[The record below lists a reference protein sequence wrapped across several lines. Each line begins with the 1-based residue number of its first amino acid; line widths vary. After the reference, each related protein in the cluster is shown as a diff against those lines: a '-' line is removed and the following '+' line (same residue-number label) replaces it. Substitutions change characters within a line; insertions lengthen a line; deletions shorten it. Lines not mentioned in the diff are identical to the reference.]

1 METGAAQGVGGPES
15 PCRPDGAAGRDA
27 SITSPASLQA
37 MADDVVRLA
46 VDLIR
51 IDSSNPTST
60 ERRAAEHVAGE
71 LSEMGLEPRLTESE
85 PGRASLVARWPGAD
99 PRAPALLVHHH
110 LDVVPADPSDWT
122 VPPFAGEVRD
132 GCVWGRGA
140 VDMKG
145 SVAATLAAVRSLRR
159 AGVTPA
165 RDVVLAFSAD
175 EEAGGRLGV
184 KHLVRALPDHFTGV
198 SEAIGEVGG
207 FSLPLPDGRRIY
219 PVQVAEKGQAWMR
232 LTAYGHAGH
241 GSMMAP
247 DNPVVTMSR
256 VLDRIGSHR
265 FPTRLVPASRALLEA
280 VAAAHGLQ
288 LDPDDPRP
296 VLQVLGP
303 LAKMIE
309 PTTRHTANPTMVTG
323 GYQVNVVPERV
334 VAHVDGRFLP
344 GLEDDFTEAIDAI
357 VGTDAV
363 REWIH
368 HDVAV
373 ETELTGSFADAMR
386 AALTAEDPDADLV
399 PYCMPG
405 ATDAKTY
412 STLGIRCYGF
422 MPLRLPPQLDFAAM
436 FHGVDERVPV
446 ESLEFSAR
454 VLRRLFGSQEQAQQT
469 A

>member
-1 METGAAQGVGGPES
+1 MEGVALGVM
-15 PCRPDGAAGRDA
+15 D
-27 SITSPASLQA
+27 
-37 MADDVVRLA
+37 DDVVRMA

-60 ERRAAEHVAGE
+60 ERVAAEYVAGE
-71 LSEMGLEPRLTESE
+71 LTDLGLDPQLTESE
-85 PGRASLVARWPGAD
+85 PERASLVARWPGAD
-99 PRAPALLVHHH
+99 PQAPALLAHHH
-110 LDVVPADPSDWT
+110 LDVVPAEPADWT
-122 VPPFAGEVRD
+122 VPPFAGEVKD

-145 SVAATLAAVRSLRR
+145 SIAATLAAVRSLRD
-159 AGVTPA
+159 AGVTPP

-198 SEAIGEVGG
+198 TEAVGEVGG
-207 FSLPLPDGRRIY
+207 FSLSVPGGRRIY

-232 LTAYGHAGH
+232 LTANGQAGH

-256 VLDRIGSHR
+256 VLARIGSHR
-265 FPTRLVPASRALLEA
+265 FPTQLPPSSRALLEA
-280 VAAAHGLQ
+280 VAGAHGVR
-288 LDPDDPRP
+288 LDAEDLGP
-296 VLQVLGP
+296 VLSLLGP

-309 PTTRHTANPTMVTG
+309 PTTRHTANPTMIAG

-344 GLEDDFTEAIDAI
+344 GLDDDFTEAIDAL
-357 VGTDAV
+357 VGSDAV

-368 HDVAV
+368 HDIAV
-373 ETELTGSFADAMR
+373 ETDLSGSLAGAMQL
-386 AALTAEDPDADLV
+386 ALTAEDPDADLV

-422 MPLRLPPQLDFAAM
+422 MPLRLPPTLDFAAM

-446 ESLEFSAR
+446 ESLAFSAR
-454 VLRRLFGSQEQAQQT
+454 VLRRLLGGAEPDRT